1 MKFVVVG
8 GHTRNIGKT
17 SVMAGVI
24 RNLKSFAWTA
34 VKITQY
40 GHGIC
45 SQDGEPCACAPTEHA
60 FVLTEE
66 ADARGQGDTCRFL
79 AAGARRSLWLRVRQG
94 QLAATLPTLFEAL
107 NDDEHI
113 IIESN
118 SILSFLKPAAY
129 LVVLDRG
136 RRDFKASA
144 RQFLER
150 ADALV
155 PVGVHVD
162 TRTWP
167 DLDPGILEGKPV
179 FPFSPRSY
187 ASPELCRFVQQKLE
201 RPGRTHPFSDGHA
214 PSSRNRKTCGG
225 PEGLPARSAFR

>member
-1 MKFVVVG
+1 MKVIVVG

-17 SVMAGVI
+17 SVMAGLI
-24 RNLKSFAWTA
+24 RNLKCFAWTA

-60 FVLTEE
+60 FALTEE
-66 ADARGQGDTCRFL
+66 ANPRGRGDTCRFL
-79 AAGARRSLWLRVRQG
+79 AAGARRSLWLRVREG
-94 QLAATLPTLFEAL
+94 QLAAALPTLYAAL
-107 NDDEHI
+107 NQDEHV

-118 SILSFLKPAAY
+118 RILAFLKPAAY
-129 LVVLDRG
+129 LVVLDRA

-155 PVGVHVD
+155 PVGAGVEM
-162 TRTWP
+162 RTWP
-167 DLDPGILEGKPV
+167 DLDPGIFTRKPV
-179 FPFSPRSY
+179 FPVSPRDY
-187 ASPELCRFVQQKLE
+187 TSPELCRFVQQKLE
-201 RPGRTHPFSDGHA
+201 RPGRSHPSSEGDA
-214 PSSRNRKTCGG
+214 PSSRDRNTCGS
-225 PEGLPARSAFR
+225 P